1 MKKQKPI
8 TTYASDLEIIIQ
20 AAKLFSEVSS
30 KIMPSEQAMN
40 AFSAYHKIYAP
51 MLRNYQEVKGVKEI
65 LENFENK
72 LRENYHGFL

>member
-51 MLRNYQEVKGVKEI
+51 MLRNYQEI
-65 LENFENK
+65 
-72 LRENYHGFL
+72 RFLYLTVYKWKQETRVY